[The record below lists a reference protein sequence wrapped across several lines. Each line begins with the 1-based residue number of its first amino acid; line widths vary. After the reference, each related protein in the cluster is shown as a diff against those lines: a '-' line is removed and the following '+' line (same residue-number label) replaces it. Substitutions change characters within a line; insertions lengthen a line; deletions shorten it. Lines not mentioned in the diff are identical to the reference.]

1 MAYLHNLK
9 AAYASVFR
17 GTAEL
22 RKKKKKRKAK
32 KNTELRNI
40 VFNADIQCYTVSNS
54 VEHKRLLVQ
63 KSSKNT

>member
-1 MAYLHNLK
+1 MAFLHNLK

-22 RKKKKKRKAK
+22 RKKKKRKDR